1 MYELICTSLIAS
13 IGIGIS
19 SAPIGA
25 ILLWQRMAFLGDTLA
40 HASLLGVAISL
51 LLSMPLMMGV
61 FFVVFSLVYLFG
73 KNNKLLSNDSLLAI
87 IVYGC
92 LSIASAII
100 SKTHS
105 RFNLESYLFGD
116 ILAINHF
123 DIATIYA
130 IGIVIISW
138 LYFRFDKLILTSIS
152 QDLAHSSGIDTKS
165 ILLEFRIIIA
175 LLIAISMKIVGIL
188 LISALLIIPA
198 AAARNYSK
206 TPERMIMLA
215 VIFSTLSSILGVS
228 FAFYFDLPVGPTII
242 IISLLF
248 FIIGVNSR

>member
-13 IGIGIS
+13 IGISIS

-51 LLSMPLMMGV
+51 LFSMPLMLGV
-61 FFVVFSLVYLFG
+61 FFVVFLLVYLFG
-73 KNNKLLSNDSLLAI
+73 KNNKLLSNDALLAI

-92 LSIASAII
+92 LSIAIVII
-100 SKTHS
+100 SKIPG
-105 RFNLESYLFGD
+105 RFNLDSYLLGD

-123 DIATIYA
+123 DIIAIY
-130 IGIVIISW
+130 IMGSIVILW
-138 LYFRFDKLILTSIS
+138 LYLRFDKLILTSINK
-152 QDLAHSSGIDTKS
+152 DLASSSGVNTKF
-165 ILLEFRIIIA
+165 ILLEFRMIIA
-175 LLIAISMKIVGIL
+175 CLIAISMKIVGIL

-206 TPERMIMLA
+206 TPERMILLA
-215 VIFSTLSSILGVS
+215 VIFSVISSILGVML
-228 FAFYFDLPVGPTII
+228 AFYFDLPVGPSII
-242 IISLLF
+242 IMSLLF
-248 FIIGVNSR
+248 FIISNI